1 MYMTFSFTWY
11 PRDIYIVGHDNSIL
25 VVARCITR
33 DKMNATVVPAA
44 QLILI
49 ILHSSSCNE
58 AMADFD
64 VCI

>member
-1 MYMTFSFTWY
+1 M
-11 PRDIYIVGHDNSIL
+11 VGHDNSIL

-44 QLILI
+44 QIILI

>member
-1 MYMTFSFTWY
+1 MTFSFSRY

-25 VVARCITR
+25 VVARCITC

-44 QLILI
+44 QI

-64 VCI
+64 VCL

>member
-1 MYMTFSFTWY
+1 MYEFLFHLISKGH
-11 PRDIYIVGHDNSIL
+11 YIVGHDNSIL
-25 VVARCITR
+25 AVARCITIHV
-33 DKMNATVVPAA
+33 KMNVTVVPAA
-44 QLILI
+44 QI